1 MDHCMDTLPLPARPV
16 LKDYTKLA
24 EELVEAAQS
33 ENANALTER
42 CGEWLESIVR
52 SSGPDL
58 TDFVRG
64 SWERAIGEVEK
75 SARETSEEAREG
87 GAGFELADAQ
97 ALIAH
102 AHSFVGWDA
111 FVRFCDDETR
121 QTSEG
126 AEFEVA
132 ADAVVDGDLARL
144 RSLLRENPALAHARS
159 ARIHRATL
167 LYYLA
172 ANGIEDFRQRSPANA
187 PEIARL
193 LLVAGAE
200 VDALCGPGNSDDTPM
215 LALVTSVH
223 PHHMGVAT
231 ELIKIFV
238 KAGSKVN
245 GVKGDDAPV
254 RLALKF
260 GYPESAAALVRL
272 GAEVKTV
279 AMAAGLGRLDLTR
292 EFVEERG
299 VSEAELA
306 AAFEDACRFGR
317 TDIAEYLLAK
327 GADVDAQGTWKM
339 TALMW
344 AASQGHVDTM
354 AMILD
359 RGPSLE
365 LRNEFGGT
373 AMGTVLHFA
382 INSPRPGADY
392 PAVIDML
399 LNAGMKFEGTRKG
412 TGLDDI
418 DAVLRRHGKID

>member
-1 MDHCMDTLPLPARPV
+1 MDTLPLPAQPN
-16 LKDYTKLA
+16 LADYMKLA
-24 EELVEAAQS
+24 EELVEAS
-33 ENANALTER
+33 ESDDSTAVHDW
-42 CGEWLESIVR
+42 CGGWLESIVR

-75 SARETSEEAREG
+75 GARETSEAAKED
-87 GAGFELADAQ
+87 GAGCELADAQ

-102 AHSFVGWDA
+102 AHSFLGWDA
-111 FVRFCDDETR
+111 FARFANEETR

-126 AEFEVA
+126 SEFEIA

-144 RSLLRENPALAHARS
+144 DALLRENPALAHARS

-167 LYYLA
+167 VYYLA

-187 PEIARL
+187 PEIARRL
-193 LLVAGAE
+193 LDAGAE
-200 VDALCGPGNSDDTPM
+200 VDALCGLGNSDDTPM

-223 PHHMGVAT
+223 PHDTGVAT
-231 ELIKIFV
+231 DLIEIFV
-238 KAGSKVN
+238 EAGSKVDGVN
-245 GVKGDDAPV
+245 GDGAPV

-260 GYPESAAALVRL
+260 GYPDSAAALVRL

-279 AMAAGLGRLDLTR
+279 AMAAGLGRLDLTK

-299 VSEAELA
+299 VSGPELA

-317 TDIAEYLLAK
+317 TEIAEYLLAK
-327 GADVDAQGTWKM
+327 GADVDGQGAWKM
-339 TALMW
+339 TGLMW
-344 AASQGHVDTM
+344 AASQGHLDTM
-354 AMILD
+354 SMILD
-359 RGPSLE
+359 RGPSHE

-373 AMGTVLHFA
+373 AMGTALHFA

-392 PAVIDML
+392 PAVVEML
-399 LNAGMKFEGTRKG
+399 LNAGLKFEGARNG

-418 DAVLRRHGKID
+418 DPVLRRHGKID

>member
-1 MDHCMDTLPLPARPV
+1 MDTLPLPARPN
-16 LKDYTKLA
+16 LADYTKLA
-24 EELVEAAQS
+24 EELVEASRS
-33 ENANALTER
+33 ENANALTEW
-42 CGEWLESIVR
+42 CGGWLDEIIR
-52 SSGPDL
+52 LSGPDL

-75 SARETSEEAREG
+75 GAHETSEEAKDG

-111 FVRFCDDETR
+111 FARFCNEETR
-121 QTSEG
+121 QTPEG
-126 AEFEVA
+126 AEFETA
-132 ADAVVDGDLARL
+132 ADAVVDGDLDRL
-144 RSLLRENPALAHARS
+144 QSLLQENPALAHARS

-193 LLVAGAE
+193 LLDAGAE
-200 VDALCGPGNSDDTPM
+200 VDALCGMGKSDDTPM

-223 PHHMGVAT
+223 PHYTGVAT
-231 ELIKIFV
+231 ELIEIFV
-238 KAGSKVN
+238 EAGSKVDGVN
-245 GVKGDDAPV
+245 GDSAPV

-272 GAEVKTV
+272 GAGVKTV
-279 AMAAGLGRLDLTR
+279 AMAAGLGRLDLTK

-299 VSEAELA
+299 ASESEVA

-317 TDIAEYLLAK
+317 TEIAEYLLAK
-327 GADVDAQGTWKM
+327 GADVDGQGTWKM
-339 TALMW
+339 TGLMW
-344 AASQGHVDTM
+344 AASQGHLETM
-354 AMILD
+354 AVILD

-373 AMGTVLHFA
+373 AMGTTLHFA
-382 INSPRPGADY
+382 INSPNPGADY
-392 PAVIDML
+392 PAVIDRL
-399 LNAGMKFEGTRKG
+399 LNAGLKFEGTRKG
-412 TGLDDI
+412 TGQEDV

>member
-1 MDHCMDTLPLPARPV
+1 MDTLPLPARPN
-16 LKDYTKLA
+16 LPDYTKLA
-24 EELVEAAQS
+24 EGLTEATRS
-33 ENANALTER
+33 ENASAVKGFCNDWL
-42 CGEWLESIVR
+42 GEIVR
-52 SSGPDL
+52 VSGPDL

-75 SARETSEEAREG
+75 AAIEMSEKAGDDGEG
-87 GAGFELADAQ
+87 LTLAGAQF
-97 ALIAH
+97 LIAR
-102 AHSFVGWDA
+102 AHSFESWDA
-111 FVRFCDDETR
+111 FARFVEKDTRETDA
-121 QTSEG
+121 G
-126 AEFEVA
+126 AEFEIA
-132 ADAVVDGDLARL
+132 ADAVVDGDLPTLEA
-144 RSLLRENPALAHARS
+144 LLRANPALPHAHS
-159 ARIHRATL
+159 ARIHGATL

-187 PEIARL
+187 PEIARRL
-193 LLVAGAE
+193 LDAGAE
-200 VDALCGPGNSDDTPM
+200 VDALCGPGDSGDTPM

-223 PHHMGVAT
+223 PHYRGVAT
-231 ELIKIFV
+231 ELIEIFV
-238 KAGSKVN
+238 EAGSKVD
-245 GVKGDDAPV
+245 GVKNDGAPV

-272 GAEVKTV
+272 GAEVKNV
-279 AMAAGLGRLDLTR
+279 AMAAGLGRLDLTT

-317 TDIAEYLLAK
+317 TDIAEYLLGK
-327 GADVDAQGTWKM
+327 GVDVDGQATWKM

-344 AASQGHVDTM
+344 AASQGHPDTL
-354 AMILD
+354 ALILD

-373 AMGTVLHFA
+373 AMGTTLHFA

-392 PAVIDML
+392 PAVIDRL
-399 LNAGMKFEGTRKG
+399 LNAGLKFEGTRKG

>member
-1 MDHCMDTLPLPARPV
+1 MDTLPLPAQPD
-16 LKDYTKLA
+16 LADYTKLA
-24 EELVEAAQS
+24 EELVEAARS
-33 ENANALTER
+33 ENANALQEW
-42 CGEWLESIVR
+42 CGGWLESIVR

-75 SARETSEEAREG
+75 GARETSEKAKKG

-97 ALIAH
+97 ALVAH
-102 AHSFVGWDA
+102 AHSFGGWEA
-111 FVRFCDDETR
+111 FARFVDEDTR
-121 QTSEG
+121 QTPEG

-132 ADAVVDGDLARL
+132 ADAVVEGDLARL
-144 RSLLRENPALAHARS
+144 KALLRRNPALAHARS
-159 ARIHRATL
+159 ARIHHATL

-193 LLVAGAE
+193 LLDAGAE
-200 VDALCGPGNSDDTPM
+200 VDALCGLGNSDDTPM

-223 PHHMGVAT
+223 PHYMGVAT
-231 ELIKIFV
+231 DLIELFV
-238 KAGSKVN
+238 EAGSKVDGVN
-245 GVKGDDAPV
+245 GDGAPV

-272 GAEVKTV
+272 GAEVKTA
-279 AMAAGLGRLDLTR
+279 AMAAGLGRLDLTK

-299 VSEAELA
+299 ASEADLA

-317 TDIAEYLLAK
+317 TDIAEYLLAN
-327 GADVDAQGTWKM
+327 GVDVDGQGTWNM
-339 TALMW
+339 TGLMW
-344 AASQGHVDTM
+344 AASQGHLDTM
-354 AMILD
+354 ALILD

-373 AMGTVLHFA
+373 AMGTTLHFA
-382 INSPRPGADY
+382 INSPGPGADY

-399 LNAGMKFEGTRKG
+399 LNAGLKFEGTRKG

>member
-1 MDHCMDTLPLPARPV
+1 MDTLPLPAHPN
-16 LKDYTKLA
+16 LADYTKLA
-24 EELVEAAQS
+24 EELVEASRS
-33 ENANALTER
+33 ENPSDVTEW
-42 CGEWLESIVR
+42 CGGWLESIVR
-52 SSGPDL
+52 NSGPDL

-75 SARETSEEAREG
+75 GARETSEKAKEV

-97 ALIAH
+97 ALVAH
-102 AHSFVGWDA
+102 AHSFGGWGA
-111 FVRFCDDETR
+111 FARFVDEDTR
-121 QTSEG
+121 QTPEG

-132 ADAVVDGDLARL
+132 ADAVVNGNLARL
-144 RSLLRENPALAHARS
+144 QSLLRRNPALAHARS

-193 LLVAGAE
+193 LLDAGAE
-200 VDALCGPGNSDDTPM
+200 VDALCGMGKSDDTPM

-223 PHHMGVAT
+223 PHDMGVAT
-231 ELIKIFV
+231 ELIEIFV
-238 KAGSKVN
+238 EAGSKVN
-245 GVKGDDAPV
+245 GVKGDNAPV

-260 GYPESAAALVRL
+260 GYPDSATALVRL

-279 AMAAGLGRLDLTR
+279 AMAAGLGRLDLTK
-292 EFVEERG
+292 ELVEERG
-299 VSEAELA
+299 ASEADLA

-317 TDIAEYLLAK
+317 TDIAKYLLAN
-327 GADVDAQGTWKM
+327 GVDVDGQGTWNM
-339 TALMW
+339 TGLMW
-344 AASQGHVDTM
+344 AACQGHLDTM

-373 AMGTVLHFA
+373 AMGTTLHFA
-382 INSPRPGADY
+382 INSTGPAADY

-399 LNAGMKFEGTRKG
+399 LNAGLKFEGTRKG

-418 DAVLRRHGKID
+418 DAVLRRHGKVD

>member
-1 MDHCMDTLPLPARPV
+1 MDTLPLPARPD
-16 LKDYTKLA
+16 LADYIKLA
-24 EELVEAAQS
+24 EELVEAARS
-33 ENANALTER
+33 KNANALQEW
-42 CGEWLESIVR
+42 CGGWLESIVR
-52 SSGPDL
+52 SSGPGL

-75 SARETSEEAREG
+75 GARETSEKAKEG
-87 GAGFELADAQ
+87 GARFELADAQ
-97 ALIAH
+97 ALVAH
-102 AHSFVGWDA
+102 AHSFGGWDA
-111 FVRFCDDETR
+111 FAGFVDEDTR
-121 QTSEG
+121 QTPEG

-132 ADAVVDGDLARL
+132 ADAVVDGNLARL
-144 RSLLRENPALAHARS
+144 QSRLRRNPVLAHARS

-193 LLVAGAE
+193 LLDAGAE
-200 VDALCGPGNSDDTPM
+200 VDALCGLGNSDDTPM

-231 ELIKIFV
+231 ELIEIFV
-238 KAGSKVN
+238 EAGSKVN

-260 GYPESAAALVRL
+260 GYPDSAAALVRL

-279 AMAAGLGRLDLTR
+279 AMAAGLDRLDLTK

-299 VSEAELA
+299 ASEADLA

-317 TDIAEYLLAK
+317 TEIAEYLLAK
-327 GADVDAQGTWKM
+327 GADVDGQGTWNM
-339 TALMW
+339 TGLMW
-344 AASQGHVDTM
+344 AASQGHLDTM
-354 AMILD
+354 ALILD

-373 AMGTVLHFA
+373 AMGTTLHFA

-399 LNAGMKFEGTRKG
+399 LNAGLKFEGKRKG

-418 DAVLRRHGKID
+418 DAVLRRHGKVD

>member
-1 MDHCMDTLPLPARPV
+1 MDTLPLPGRPD
-16 LKDYTKLA
+16 LADYTTLA
-24 EELVEAAQS
+24 EELVEASRS
-33 ENANALTER
+33 ENANALTEWCNGWFDEIIR
-42 CGEWLESIVR
+42 L
-52 SSGPDL
+52 SGPDL
-58 TDFVRG
+58 SNFVRG

-75 SARETSEEAREG
+75 GAREMSEKGDEVDG
-87 GAGFELADAQ
+87 GFALAGAQ
-97 ALIAH
+97 SLIAE
-102 AHSFVGWDA
+102 AHSFESWNA
-111 FVRFCDDETR
+111 FARFVNEETR

-126 AEFEVA
+126 SEFEIA
-132 ADAVVDGDLARL
+132 ADAVVDGDLAGL
-144 RSLLRENPALAHARS
+144 EALLRANPGLAHARS

-193 LLVAGAE
+193 LLNAGAE
-200 VDALCGPGNSDDTPM
+200 VDALCGMGNSDDTPM

-223 PHHMGVAT
+223 PHHTGVAT
-231 ELIKIFV
+231 ELIETFV
-238 KAGSKVN
+238 EAGSKVN

-260 GYPESAAALVRL
+260 GYPDSAAALVRL
-272 GAEVKTV
+272 GAVVKTV
-279 AMAAGLGRLDLTR
+279 AMAAGLGRLDLTK

-299 VSEAELA
+299 ASESDVA

-317 TDIAEYLLAK
+317 TEIAEYLLAK
-327 GADVDAQGTWKM
+327 GADVDGQGTWNM
-339 TALMW
+339 TGLMW
-344 AASQGHVDTM
+344 AASQGHLDTM
-354 AMILD
+354 CMILD
-359 RGPSLE
+359 HGPSLE

-373 AMGTVLHFA
+373 AMGTALHFA

-399 LNAGMKFEGTRKG
+399 LNAGLKFEGTRKG
-412 TGLDDI
+412 TGLDNI

>member
-1 MDHCMDTLPLPARPV
+1 M
-16 LKDYTKLA
+16 
-24 EELVEAAQS
+24 
-33 ENANALTER
+33 ENPSAVTEW
-42 CGEWLESIVR
+42 CGGWLESIVR

-75 SARETSEEAREG
+75 GARETSEEACEG

-111 FVRFCDDETR
+111 FARFVNVETR

-126 AEFEVA
+126 SEFEIA

-144 RSLLRENPALAHARS
+144 EALLRANPGLALARS
-159 ARIHRATL
+159 TRIHRATL

-193 LLVAGAE
+193 LLDAGAE
-200 VDALCGPGNSDDTPM
+200 VDALCGMGKSDDTPM

-223 PHHMGVAT
+223 PHHTGVAT
-231 ELIKIFV
+231 ELIEIFV

-260 GYPESAAALVRL
+260 GYPDSAAALVRL

-279 AMAAGLGRLDLTR
+279 AMAAGLGRLDLTKVI
-292 EFVEERG
+292 VEERG
-299 VSEAELA
+299 ASESELA
-306 AAFEDACRFGR
+306 AALEDACRFGR
-317 TDIAEYLLAK
+317 TEIAEYLLAN
-327 GADVDAQGTWKM
+327 GADVDGQGTWKM
-339 TALMW
+339 TGLMW
-344 AASQGHVDTM
+344 AACQGHLDTM

-373 AMGTVLHFA
+373 AMGTTLHFA
-382 INSPRPGADY
+382 INSPTPGADY
-392 PAVIDML
+392 PAVIDIL
-399 LNAGMKFEGTRKG
+399 LNAGLKFEGTRKG

-418 DAVLRRHGKID
+418 DAVLRRHGKVD